1 MPPDPLTDSTEDTDQ
16 PFELGATVPRGGE
29 TGAQQVGRPEDPA
42 HAVAQVPRFTR
53 RSFLRT
59 ATAAAV
65 AFAGGLGVDFSEW
78 GLTPIVAES
87 ATDITPVPH
96 RQAVAPLA
104 LPESYTLPV
113 RYGQIGP
120 HLILAGAIDYDAFLA
135 LYEQGGAPLSKE
147 QKAILSN
154 GSEEAVV
161 INLTNARF
169 LLNFFWAAG
178 LANNNVILRTGRMVS
193 NDYEGGVEGY
203 ASTGG
208 WSLTT
213 KPLHM
218 VYSGSA
224 IVTLTKRQQARLEEV
239 AAAIYRPCCNN
250 STAFPD
256 CNHGMAM
263 LGLLELMAA
272 QDASE
277 NALLEAAKMVNR
289 FWFPEQTSHLALYY
303 QAQGAESFDVIPAR
317 EAVSKE
323 RFSASGY
330 GEVHT
335 WLVANGRIGAPGQ
348 GGSNCGV

>member
-1 MPPDPLTDSTEDTDQ
+1 MPPDPQTDSTENTNQ
-16 PFELGATVPRGGE
+16 SFVLGATVPGGGE
-29 TGAQQVGRPEDPA
+29 TSAKLVGRPEDTA
-42 HAVAQVPRFTR
+42 HGVAHMPRFTR

-65 AFAGGLGVDFSEW
+65 AFAGGLGVGFSEL
-78 GLTPIVAES
+78 GPTPVVAES
-87 ATDITPVPH
+87 ATDITLVPH
-96 RQAVAPLA
+96 RQVVAA
-104 LPESYTLPV
+104 LSLPDSYTLPV
-113 RYGQIGP
+113 TYGQVGP
-120 HLILAGAIDYDAFLA
+120 HLIRAGAIDYDAFLA
-135 LYEQGGAPLSKE
+135 IYEQGAAPLSKE
-147 QKAILSN
+147 QKEILSG

-161 INLTNARF
+161 INLNNARF

-178 LANNNVILRTGRMVS
+178 LADNNAILRTGQMVS
-193 NDYEGGVEGY
+193 NDNEGGVEGY

-224 IVTLTKRQQARLEEV
+224 IVNLAKRQQARLEEA

-272 QDASE
+272 QDASVDE
-277 NALLEAAKMVNR
+277 MLEAAKIVNR

-303 QAQGAESFDVIPAR
+303 QAQGAESFDAIPAR
-317 EAVSKE
+317 EAVSLD

-330 GEVHT
+330 AAVHN
-335 WLVANGRIGAPGQ
+335 WLVANGRIGTPGQ